1 MIVALAL
8 TASLTVTPTSRAMQ
22 PGEPVLL
29 TVTSDRPLSA
39 VHATAFG
46 QTTPGYEMS
55 VADKREWRV
64 LIGIDLDVKP
74 GAYEVKVTAASAD
87 GPLETAIQLNV
98 RPKTFP
104 TRRLSVDEAFVNPPA
119 SARPRID
126 AEAKE
131 TAAIFDQAGASRL
144 WDTFVRPVPQ
154 PANSA
159 FGTRSVFN
167 GQPRNAHSGA
177 DFLSPAGTP
186 VKAAA
191 SGRVVLAK
199 SLYYSGNTVIIDH
212 GLGVFSL
219 FAHLSRIDVR
229 VGDDVA
235 GGRVVGLVGATGRV
249 TGAHLHWTVR
259 VAGARVDPLAVLTLL
274 GPRAPRPVRAPR
286 PSPRRQWRW

>member
-1 MIVALAL
+1 MTVALAL
-8 TASLTVTPTSRAMQ
+8 AAALTVTPAARAMQ

-29 TVTSDRPLSA
+29 TITSDRPLAA
-39 VHATAFG
+39 VRATAFG
-46 QTTPGYEMS
+46 RTTPGYPS
-55 VADKREWRV
+55 SATDGREWRV
-64 LIGIDLDVKP
+64 LIGIDLDATP
-74 GAYEVKVTAASAD
+74 GSYPVKVTAASPD
-87 GPLETAIQLNV
+87 GPLETAIQLDV

-126 AEAKE
+126 AESKE
-131 TAAIFDQAGASRL
+131 TAAIFDLVGPSRL

-167 GQPRNAHSGA
+167 GQPRSAHSGA

-191 SGRVVLAK
+191 AGRVVLAK
-199 SLYYSGNTVIIDH
+199 NLYYSGNSLIIDH
-212 GLGVFSL
+212 GLGVFSF

-229 VGDDVA
+229 AGDDIA
-235 GGRVVGLVGATGRV
+235 TGRVVGLVGATGRV

-259 VAGARVDPLAVLTLL
+259 VAGARVDPLAVLAIL
-274 GPRAPRPVRAPR
+274 GSASRPSRRPRPAP
-286 PSPRRQWRW
+286 PLQQRW